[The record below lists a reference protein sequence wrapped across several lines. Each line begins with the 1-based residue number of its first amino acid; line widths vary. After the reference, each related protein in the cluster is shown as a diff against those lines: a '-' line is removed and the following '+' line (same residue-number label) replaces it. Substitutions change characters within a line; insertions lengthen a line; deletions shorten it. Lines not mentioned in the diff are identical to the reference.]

1 MNDKEMR
8 SEYDFT
14 NSKKNPY
21 VAQLKKS
28 ITIRLEADTVNYF
41 KELAKKSGIPYQTLI
56 NLFLTQCAKEHK
68 KPEVVWQ

>member
-1 MNDKEMR
+1 MR

-21 VAQLKKS
+21 ISQLKKS

-41 KELAKKSGIPYQTLI
+41 KELAKNSGIPYQTLI